1 MIGTFAMGTLAMG
14 GFAIEVGL
22 ALCVQVTLVVL
33 VTVVLQ
39 RFVDQSSSACRL
51 WSICFVSILGLV
63 AAAVLL
69 PHRRLLAF
77 PEFISP
83 NVIALV
89 AKWQGTIAAFLIAVW
104 VAGMVIRIVRSGLGC
119 IRLMRFFR
127 NSCQPLN
134 QSQID
139 GLPITI
145 SKLNELLNIRP
156 QQTCRRGLLIL
167 VSDQIQ
173 GPFCWQLHRPIV
185 VLPAF
190 LFDRDIDASSTSLG
204 HVLRHEIEHLRTK
217 HPMQHFLQGVCSTV
231 FWFHPAVHAAAHGAE
246 LQREYLCDEVA
257 AMTSGKFGVY
267 LRTLV
272 TIAERC
278 GGASCMHVPK
288 DALAFGNRKSALI
301 KRSNRLVRLAGKK
314 NDATHDAQKSTAAG
328 SFVSLT
334 LLIIAVVG
342 ISQFWL
348 PVNANASK
356 RTGWSPWPTW
366 TAKVL
371 HDIDIH
377 VRDFEPFDEHT
388 AMYKVFGNKD

>member
-1 MIGTFAMGTLAMG
+1 MNGSFAM
-14 GFAIEVGL
+14 EVGL

-33 VTVVLQ
+33 VTMGLQ
-39 RFVDQSSSACRL
+39 RFVGRASSACRL

-63 AAAVLL
+63 AAAMLL

-83 NVIALV
+83 NVVAFV
-89 AKWQGTIAAFLIAVW
+89 AKWQGTLVGVLIAVW
-104 VAGMVIRIVRSGLGC
+104 ITGMVIRTVRSGLGC
-119 IRLMRFFR
+119 LHLMRFFR
-127 NSCQPLN
+127 NSCQPLDQT
-134 QSQID
+134 QSES
-139 GLPITI
+139 LPITVP
-145 SKLNELLNIRP
+145 KLSS
-156 QQTCRRGLLIL
+156 LLIL

-185 VLPAF
+185 VLPAY
-190 LFDRDIDASSTSLG
+190 LFDRTNDANFTSLG
-204 HVLRHEIEHLRTK
+204 HVLSHEVEHLRTK
-217 HPMQHFLQGVCSTV
+217 HPMQHFLQGVCSTL
-231 FWFHPAVHAAAHGAE
+231 FWFHPAVRVAANGAE

-257 AMTSGKFGVY
+257 ATTGGKFGAY

-278 GGASCMHVPK
+278 GGTSCTHVPK

-301 KRSNRLVRLAGKK
+301 KRSDRLVRLASKRK
-314 NDATHDAQKSTAAG
+314 DTNHDGQKFAAAG
-328 SFVSLT
+328 SWVSFA

-342 ISQFWL
+342 ISQCWL
-348 PVNANASK
+348 PVNASASN
-356 RTGWSPWPTW
+356 RNGWSPWPTW
-366 TAKVL
+366 TAKAL

-388 AMYKVFGNKD
+388 AMYKVFGNRD